1 MRHSMFHEEGVTRA
15 NKVAQS
21 VSTLTPQLIPTEYQR
36 RTRLAFKS
44 FVRPDMGAVALHL
57 PESGALLGEAVEG
70 VDLSEDLDEG
80 IFHQVEHAFN
90 ECGLLVFRNQPISH
104 EQHVR
109 FSRRFGELD
118 VHVIAQYLVAGCPEL
133 FRVSN
138 LLENGKRI
146 GANAEFWHTDMSYL
160 ATPPRCSLLYAVEV
174 PTAAEGSPLGDTLFA
189 STAAAYDALSD
200 AMKKQLAGLYGIHR
214 FADAYNREQSRRAA
228 AGEPLIA
235 QGLHQM
241 TQKEMKEAAPDVLH
255 PVVRTHPFTG
265 RKCLY
270 VNRGFTVGIDG
281 MPEDEG
287 NALLTELFAH
297 CIRPEFMYCHKWQV
311 GDLVMWD
318 NCSMVHKGVG
328 NYGPEH
334 RRLLYRATV
343 KGFAPY

>member
-1 MRHSMFHEEGVTRA
+1 MEA
-15 NKVAQS
+15 LA
-21 VSTLTPQLIPTEYQR
+21 L
-36 RTRLAFKS
+36 RLPAS
-44 FVRPDMGAVALHL
+44 
-57 PESGALLGEAVEG
+57 SGLLGEVVEG

-80 IFHQVEHAFN
+80 TFRQIERSFN
-90 ECGLLVFRNQPISH
+90 DCGLLVFRSQKISH
-104 EQHVR
+104 DQHVR

-118 VHVIAQYLVAGCPEL
+118 IHVIAQYLVDGYPEL

-160 ATPPRCSLLYAVEV
+160 AKPPRCSLLYAVEV
-174 PTAAEGSPLGDTLFA
+174 PAAADGSPLGDTLFA
-189 STAAAYDALSD
+189 SMAAAYDALPE
-200 AMKKQLAGLYGIHR
+200 AMKKRLEGLRGIHR
-214 FADAYNREQSRRAA
+214 FADAYNREQRRRAA

-255 PVVRTHPFTG
+255 PLVRTHPFTG

-270 VNRGFTVGIDG
+270 VNQGFTVGIEG

-287 NALLTELFAH
+287 TALLEQLFAH
-297 CIRPEFMYCHKWQV
+297 AIRPEFMYCHKWNA

-318 NCSMVHKGVG
+318 NCSMIHKGVG

-343 KGFAPY
+343 KGTAP